1 MGSNA
6 IVVGQ
11 ISFQIRSSGMAKF
24 PDQYQKMR
32 NRHADYMRAVEDL
45 GQTAAGAGPLDE
57 KTRQLVQLAA
67 AAALRSEGGVHSHSR
82 RALEASATP
91 EEIRHTLVVLTS
103 TMGFPAV
110 VAATTWADDVL
121 ESE

>member
-1 MGSNA
+1 
-6 IVVGQ
+6 
-11 ISFQIRSSGMAKF
+11 MAKI
-24 PDQYQKMR
+24 PAQYGRMR
-32 NRHADYMRAVEDL
+32 ERNAEYMESVEAL
-45 GQTAAGAGPLDE
+45 GKTAAAAGPLDE

-82 RALEASATP
+82 RALAAGANA
-91 EEIRHTLVVLTS
+91 EEIRHTLLILTS

-121 ESE
+121 DEQHGE